1 MSSRSGELVRWNAVN
16 GVVEGKILD
25 YMGNGEWLIE
35 VEKGKHVIVSEA
47 SFTDGKG
54 IRMA

>member
-1 MSSRSGELVRWNAVN
+1 MSSRNGELVRWNAVN

>member
-1 MSSRSGELVRWNAVN
+1 MSSRSGEFVRWNAVN

-35 VEKGKHVIVSEA
+35 VEGDKRVIVNEK
-47 SFTDGKG
+47 SFIDGKG